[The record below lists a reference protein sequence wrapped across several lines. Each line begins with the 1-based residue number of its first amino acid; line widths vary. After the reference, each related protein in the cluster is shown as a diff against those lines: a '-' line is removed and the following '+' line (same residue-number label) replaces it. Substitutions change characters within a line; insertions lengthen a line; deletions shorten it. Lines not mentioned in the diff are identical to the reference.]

1 MYKLY
6 GWKTTGS
13 LASEAALE
21 EAGENYEVIP
31 INIRVGEQ
39 HSDAYGQINPTR
51 QVPSLQLPDGSVMT
65 EGAAILLH
73 IADSHPE
80 SKLAP
85 LPGTSERAQHDRW
98 LFFFA
103 VNVYEGELRKII
115 PQNYVDSESCA
126 DAVKTAAYRYVE
138 DQYRIFEGFLKDGPY
153 TFGDSFTVLDIYV
166 WMLAQW
172 MPPEWLE
179 EECPKINRLV
189 ETTKLRPKIAPVQKW
204 HFE

>member
-1 MYKLY
+1 MYRLY

-21 EAGENYEVIP
+21 EAGEKYEVIP
-31 INIRVGEQ
+31 INIREGEQ
-39 HSDAYGQINPTR
+39 HTDEYGLINPTR

-126 DAVKTAAYRYVE
+126 EAVKTAAYRYVE
-138 DQYRIFEGFLKDGPY
+138 SQYRIFEGFLEDGPY
-153 TFGDSFTVLDIYV
+153 TNGDSFTVLDIYV

-172 MPPEWLE
+172 MPPTWLE

-204 HFE
+204 HFD